1 MRLIKFIS
9 FAEKKQLIH
18 PSISKI
24 PQWWKDGESELPQGE
39 PGMKTC
45 IPFMEVMNCGYTVNA
60 PFDIFIAKTEK
71 GDISVKWNGPGEDR
85 WPGFIQERPKDLGFK
100 IPRPAGHL
108 PNHFV
113 WSSQW
118 GWKTPKGYS
127 TLVTHPFNRFD
138 LPFTSLSAIV
148 DSDDFNGNGN
158 IPFFIKENFEGVIP
172 EGTPLF
178 QLFPYKRDKWKSWID
193 DSTREDIQYKQLN
206 ELRQPGMS
214 YKKRFW
220 KKKVYE

>member
-1 MRLIKFIS
+1 VKLVKFIS
-9 FAEKKQLIH
+9 FAEKKQLIC
-18 PSISKI
+18 PSTSKI
-24 PQWWKDGESELPQGE
+24 PQWWKDGDLDIQGE
-39 PGMKTC
+39 PGMKSC
-45 IPFMEVMNCGYTVNA
+45 IPFMEVMNSGYTVNA
-60 PFDIFIAKTEK
+60 PFDIFIAKSEE
-71 GDISVKWNGPGEDR
+71 GNISIKWNAPNDDR
-85 WPGFIQERPKDLGFK
+85 WPQFIQERPTELGFK
-100 IPRPAGHL
+100 IPRPAGHA

-113 WSSQW
+113 WASLW

-138 LPFTSLSAIV
+138 LPFTSLSGIV

-158 IPFFIKENFEGVIP
+158 VPFFIKENFQGVIP

-178 QLFPYKRDKWKSWID
+178 QLFPYKRDKWKSWVD
-193 DSTREDIQYKQLN
+193 DSTRDDIQYKQLN

-214 YKKRFW
+214 YKKIFW

>member
-24 PQWWKDGESELPQGE
+24 PQWWKDGEFELPDGG

-45 IPFMEVMNCGYTVNA
+45 IPFMEVMNSGYTVNS
-60 PFDIFIAKTEK
+60 PFDIFIGKTEE
-71 GDISVKWNGPGEDR
+71 GNVSIKWNGPGER
-85 WPGFIQERPKDLGFK
+85 WSEFLQERPKELGFK

-113 WSSQW
+113 WSSLW

-138 LPFTSLSAIV
+138 LPFTTLSAII
-148 DSDDFNGNGN
+148 DSDVFNGNGN

-178 QLFPYKRDKWKSWID
+178 QLFPYKRDKWKSWTD
-193 DSTREDIQYKQLN
+193 DSVRDNVQYNQLN